1 MKKKTPFPM
10 TPFDM
15 LVVPEQLHMMK
26 LFLPYLPS
34 GTQKM
39 LALWIKC
46 QELTNT
52 IAYFRD
58 YPRIGMGECTSP
70 KQVNAI
76 ELFEELR
83 PYMKEDEADQ
93 IDMALSAL
101 SMMEMMQS
109 PESSSGHPEPSD
121 FLKSMMPSGTG
132 EMFDLYSQIFEKGGD
147 AEHESEGEP
156 MGPMDEQSGF
166 PESGSPET
174 GTDEDGI

>member
-70 KQVNAI
+70 KQVNAM

-93 IDMALSAL
+93 IDMALSAPNYDGNDAIARIL
-101 SMMEMMQS
+101 IRA
-109 PESSSGHPEPSD
+109 
-121 FLKSMMPSGTG
+121 SGTLRFS
-132 EMFDLYSQIFEKGGD
+132 EIHD
-147 AEHESEGEP
+147 AFRYRR
-156 MGPMDEQSGF
+156 DV
-166 PESGSPET
+166 
-174 GTDEDGI
+174 

>member
-58 YPRIGMGECTSP
+58 YPRIGMGECTSTIFRIP
-70 KQVNAI
+70 FQ
-76 ELFEELR
+76 EG
-83 PYMKEDEADQ
+83 
-93 IDMALSAL
+93 
-101 SMMEMMQS
+101 
-109 PESSSGHPEPSD
+109 SSRG
-121 FLKSMMPSGTG
+121 
-132 EMFDLYSQIFEKGGD
+132 
-147 AEHESEGEP
+147 
-156 MGPMDEQSGF
+156 
-166 PESGSPET
+166 
-174 GTDEDGI
+174 

>member
-70 KQVNAI
+70 KQVNAM

-93 IDMALSAL
+93 IDMALSAM

-132 EMFDLYSQIFEKGGD
+132 EMFDLYSQIFEK
-147 AEHESEGEP
+147 
-156 MGPMDEQSGF
+156 
-166 PESGSPET
+166 
-174 GTDEDGI
+174 

>member
-1 MKKKTPFPM
+1 MYNMKKKTPFPM

-58 YPRIGMGECTSP
+58 YPRIGMGECTP
-70 KQVNAI
+70 
-76 ELFEELR
+76 
-83 PYMKEDEADQ
+83 
-93 IDMALSAL
+93 
-101 SMMEMMQS
+101 QS
-109 PESSSGHPEPSD
+109 RSTPWNFSRS
-121 FLKSMMPSGTG
+121 FVL
-132 EMFDLYSQIFEKGGD
+132 I
-147 AEHESEGEP
+147 
-156 MGPMDEQSGF
+156 
-166 PESGSPET
+166 
-174 GTDEDGI
+174 

>member
-70 KQVNAI
+70 KQVNAM

-83 PYMKEDEADQ
+83 PYMKEER
-93 IDMALSAL
+93 
-101 SMMEMMQS
+101 
-109 PESSSGHPEPSD
+109 G
-121 FLKSMMPSGTG
+121 
-132 EMFDLYSQIFEKGGD
+132 
-147 AEHESEGEP
+147 
-156 MGPMDEQSGF
+156 
-166 PESGSPET
+166 
-174 GTDEDGI
+174 

>member
-52 IAYFRD
+52 IAYFRTI
-58 YPRIGMGECTSP
+58 P
-70 KQVNAI
+70 A
-76 ELFEELR
+76 
-83 PYMKEDEADQ
+83 
-93 IDMALSAL
+93 SAW
-101 SMMEMMQS
+101 ENVPPQS
-109 PESSSGHPEPSD
+109 RSTPWNFSRS
-121 FLKSMMPSGTG
+121 FVL
-132 EMFDLYSQIFEKGGD
+132 I
-147 AEHESEGEP
+147 
-156 MGPMDEQSGF
+156 
-166 PESGSPET
+166 
-174 GTDEDGI
+174 